1 MKHIVQAT
9 DHPRTKNT
17 LKEDLRRL
25 GITKGMTIMVH
36 SSLSSLG
43 WVNGGSVAVVQA
55 LMETVT
61 EEGTIVMPSQS
72 VDLSDPSEWGNP
84 AVPKEWWETIRETMP
99 AYDPA
104 HTPTSGMGQI
114 VETFRTY
121 PGVRRSSHPMY
132 SFAAWGK
139 NSEDILRD
147 HPLEFSLGENS
158 PLERL
163 YKKHAFVLLLGVG
176 FGNNTS
182 FHLAEYRIPYRNVIQ
197 KGSPVM
203 DSGKRVWKTYKE
215 LEFRE
220 ELFEEIGE
228 AFIEAKRIKAEK
240 IGSARAYFFSMPK
253 AVDFAETYLKAL

>member
-9 DHPRTKNT
+9 DHPRTKDT

-25 GITKGMTIMVH
+25 GLTQGMTIMVH

-72 VDLSDPSEWGNP
+72 VDLSDPSKWGNP

-99 AYDPA
+99 AYDPVY
-104 HTPTSGMGQI
+104 TPTSRMGQI

-139 NSEDILRD
+139 DSEDILRD

-203 DSGKRVWKTYKE
+203 DAGKRVWETYKE

-220 ELFEEIGE
+220 ELFEEIGQ
-228 AFIEAKRIKAEK
+228 AFIETKGIKAEK